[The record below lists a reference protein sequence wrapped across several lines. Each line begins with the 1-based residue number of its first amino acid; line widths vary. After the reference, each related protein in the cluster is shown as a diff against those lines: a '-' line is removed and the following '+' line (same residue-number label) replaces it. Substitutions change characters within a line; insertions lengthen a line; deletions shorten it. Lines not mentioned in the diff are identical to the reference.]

1 MADDPALDFTP
12 VTRSTVSQQIRD
24 QLIERITCGDLAP
37 GRQMPSERLLSEQFG
52 VARTSI
58 REAMQGLVSM
68 GFVERRGNR
77 AFVIEH
83 LPEIL
88 VGADRRKAFVRKLFE
103 TRRVLELPIFELAA
117 TRADDEQR
125 RRIADVAEAFAREL
139 TVAEFRRLDRQF
151 HTTIAIAC
159 DNPLLVELYGKVLEA
174 LFQSEDFDSLLSDE
188 VNARNVSDIVRQS
201 SLDHLAIAKALAG
214 GDVVGTVAAA
224 EQHLAN
230 VEERIVQD
238 LV

>member
-1 MADDPALDFTP
+1 MPDDPALDFTP

-77 AFVIEH
+77 AFVTEH
-83 LPEIL
+83 LPGIL
-88 VGADRRKAFVRKLFE
+88 VGADKRKAFVRKLFE

-125 RRIADVAEAFAREL
+125 RRIAEIAEAFASEL
-139 TVAEFRRLDRQF
+139 TVTEFRRLDRQF
-151 HTTIAIAC
+151 HTTIATAC
-159 DNPLLVELYGKVLEA
+159 DNHLLVELYGKVLEA
-174 LFQSEDFDSLLSDE
+174 LFQSEDFDSLLSDAA
-188 VNARNVSDIVRQS
+188 NARGVSDIVRQS
-201 SLDHLAIAKALAG
+201 SLDHLAIADALTA

-230 VEERIVQD
+230 VEERIVKD

>member
-1 MADDPALDFTP
+1 MAEDPALDFTP

-24 QLIERITCGDLAP
+24 QLISRITCGDLAP

-68 GFVERRGNR
+68 GCVERRGNR
-77 AFVIEH
+77 AFVTEH
-83 LPEIL
+83 LPGIN
-88 VGADRRKAFVRKLFE
+88 VGGDRRKAFVRKLFE

-125 RRIADVAEAFAREL
+125 RRIAEVADAFARDL
-139 TVAEFRRLDRQF
+139 TVAEFRRLDRLF
-151 HTTIAIAC
+151 HTTIATAC

-174 LFQSEDFDSLLSDE
+174 LFQSEIFDSLLSDAA
-188 VNARNVSDIVRQS
+188 NARNVSDIVRQS
-201 SLDHLAIAKALAG
+201 SLDHLAIAEALAA